1 VWKPRYERTEEDRRE
16 ERREYEA
23 DVFYAVWRSGGNP
36 DAIDYDHTDN
46 AYYNGIPA
54 DDCAHAELR
63 AQRPREPEPEYPEPD
78 YYDQPEG

>member
-1 VWKPRYERTEEDRRE
+1 MWKPWHERTEEDRRE

-23 DVFYAVWRSGGNP
+23 DVFYEVWRGGGNP

-54 DDCAHAELR
+54 DDCASSELSR
-63 AQRPREPEPEYPEPD
+63 QQHRNQESEPD
-78 YYDQPEG
+78 YDEQPE